1 MNVLLLTQAFPPAPV
16 VGAFRP
22 QLLAKG
28 PRGERPSGTRAQRRE
43 RRRRHSRR
51 AGARR
56 AHRGG
61 EAVSWPRRVV
71 RRGPAACPE
80 RPGGDLMPQGKR
92 ERLGRRSG
100 LRCAGIAVGL
110 LSTPDDLQGYVP
122 GAIAAAIRNRSFH
135 PDLIY
140 STAPAFSIHLA
151 GLVLERVFRVP
162 WIAEFRDP
170 WVENAS
176 PRPASDSGVSAR
188 LDRWLEAR
196 VVSRASGIVSVTA
209 AASNR
214 LKQRYPAKTTPR
226 AFITAL
232 NGIDQIRD
240 RRAAPRRG
248 RYPCGSFTRAPYTR
262 RVTRLRCS
270 GASVKSLPRAGCW
283 TRPSSATSTT
293 RRAHGSRGVWLGSD
307 VRLRFVEWL
316 PRAEAPELIRDADL
330 LLLPAQAWS
339 LQVPG
344 KLYDYLGSRVP
355 IFALVEPGSET
366 ESHAGSRRRPRD
378 GGGGRT
384 PPAGTRDSR
393 GAAHRGRAA
402 AARRFRQRA
411 ARVVDRATV
420 RPACRLDRQPRAGV
434 TYSFLR
440 PRASAAGRSASRA
453 GACGRGVPRRAR

>member
-22 QLLAKG
+22 QLLAKALAERG
-28 PRGERPSGTRAQRRE
+28 HRVLVLSAENGAGATAAELEPGVRIVEVRPYRGLGALYGAVRRRVRSAPEETHASGEGERLEAKRSPLRR
-43 RRRRHSRR
+43 
-51 AGARR
+51 
-56 AHRGG
+56 
-61 EAVSWPRRVV
+61 
-71 RRGPAACPE
+71 
-80 RPGGDLMPQGKR
+80 
-92 ERLGRRSG
+92 
-100 LRCAGIAVGL
+100 IAVGL

-214 LKQRYPAKTTPR
+214 LKQRYPAKAAQ

-232 NGIDQIRD
+232 NGIDRIRTERA
-240 RRAAPRRG
+240 RRAGDAPLRVVYAGSVYPPRDPAPMLRSLGEVLPKG
-248 RYPCGSFTRAPYTR
+248 RVLDATFVGDIDDSTRA
-262 RVTRLRCS
+262 RLE
-270 GASVKSLPRAGCW
+270 GC
-283 TRPSSATSTT
+283 
-293 RRAHGSRGVWLGSD
+293 VLGSD

-316 PRAEAPELIRDADL
+316 PRAEAQELIRDADL

-366 ESHAGSRRRPRD
+366 ESML
-378 GGGGRT
+378 
-384 PPAGTRDSR
+384 
-393 GAAHRGRAA
+393 GAAGGHVTAAVGDAA
-402 AARRFRQRA
+402 ALAPATREALRIAAEPRRL
-411 ARVVDRATV
+411 V
-420 RPACRLDRQPRAGV
+420 G
-434 TYSFLR
+434 
-440 PRASAAGRSASRA
+440 SASVLHEWSTERQFDQLVDWIVNLA
-453 GACGRGVPRRAR
+453 PE